1 MRTALSGTGAAV
13 LLIAALCVPVKAS
26 DRAVV
31 VKDGFCM
38 LLDGNGGMVEASDSI
53 SVTHKNGW
61 MFTCKAKDVPNTT
74 HHEVRYDSISTGF
87 PCMTTNGSTNDWQ
100 ETVSAS
106 GNATLSCH
114 ANDDK

>member
-13 LLIAALCVPVKAS
+13 LLIAALCVPVRAS

-31 VKDGFCM
+31 IKDSACM
-38 LLDGNGGMVEASDSI
+38 LLDGDGGVVAADGSI

-61 MFTCKAKDVPNTT
+61 MFTCKAKDVPNAS
-74 HHEVRYDSISTGF
+74 HHEVRYDSVSTGW
-87 PCMTTNGSTNDWQ
+87 PCMTDNGPTDDWQ

-114 ANDDK
+114 AHDDK